1 MPPKNTVP
9 KKRTDSDTEEQG
21 TLALRL
27 IELLNDDAVLDK
39 LKQVL
44 YPKELSTQLKGLN
57 AQIVRLQQQ
66 QLAVK
71 DEKIKTLEERV
82 NKLEIDTDGVE
93 QYSRRAN
100 LQISGLAERDGG
112 EDTDELVLK
121 VINDN
126 MGLVV
131 ERDDIERSHRLG
143 RKTDA
148 NGRPRTRPVI
158 VRFTTE
164 RLRDDVFHAR
174 MKLKNHNTKHRD
186 SPIYINDDLT
196 ARRAKLAFDT
206 RILKREKRIEDCW
219 TTFGKVMVK
228 TTTKL
233 IKEIKSQAD
242 LLAEHTQ
249 LLNIGR

>member
-66 QLAVK
+66 LAVK

-121 VINDN
+121 VVNDN

-174 MKLKNHNTKHRD
+174 TKLKNHNTKHRD

-242 LLAEHTQ
+242 LQH
-249 LLNIGR
+249 I

>member
-1 MPPKNTVP
+1 MGP
-9 KKRTDSDTEEQG
+9 KKRAGSDSEEQG
-21 TLALRL
+21 TLALKL

-44 YPKELSTQLKGLN
+44 YPKELSKQLKGLN
-57 AQIVRLQQQ
+57 DQIVRLQQQ
-66 QLAVK
+66 LAAK

-82 NKLEIDTDGVE
+82 IKLEVDSDAVE

-100 LQISGLAERDGG
+100 LQIRGIAECNGG
-112 EDTDELVLK
+112 EDTDQLVLNI
-121 VINDN
+121 INDN

-143 RKTDA
+143 RKTDG

-164 RLRDDVFHAR
+164 RLRDDVFKAR
-174 MKLKNHNTKHRD
+174 TKLKLYNNNHRD

-196 ARRAKLAFDT
+196 ARRAKLSFDT
-206 RILKREKRIEDCW
+206 RILKREKRIQDCW
-219 TTFGKVMVK
+219 TAFGKVVVK
-228 TTTKL
+228 TTTNL

-242 LLAEHTQ
+242 LQ
-249 LLNIGR
+249 NI